1 MSDGDT
7 KWMIGRVKEEEKE
20 RKKRKRLRAE
30 FLFLIISE
38 FLQAAW
44 VRDLSHLLLF
54 ALQCLLLLF
63 YHINPVY
70 LLKIVNDYCIG
81 SNLIVNKLT
90 HTKIHDR

>member
-1 MSDGDT
+1 MDDRKS
-7 KWMIGRVKEEEKE
+7 KRRREEEEKKE
-20 RKKRKRLRAE
+20 KEVESRV
-30 FLFLIISE
+30 FLIISE